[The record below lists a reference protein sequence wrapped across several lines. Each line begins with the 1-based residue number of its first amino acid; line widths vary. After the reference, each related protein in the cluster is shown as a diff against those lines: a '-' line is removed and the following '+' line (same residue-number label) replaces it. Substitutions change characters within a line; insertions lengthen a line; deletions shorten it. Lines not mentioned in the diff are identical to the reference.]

1 MITIQQTQDNF
12 IFKLSGFHQIWALK
26 SSITVPKKNVIRAYQ
41 DQQELHKFPGFRLG
55 THIPFLITAGTYFLR
70 GKQNF
75 WDVMVEKNA
84 VIVELQNHIFTKLY
98 IQVKNPQETLQL
110 LNSK

>member
-1 MITIQQTQDNF
+1 MVTIEQTKDNF

-26 SSITVPKKNVIRAYQ
+26 SSISVPKQDIIKAYQ
-41 DQQELHKFPGFRLG
+41 DRNELLKFPGLRLG
-55 THIPFLITAGTYFLR
+55 THIPFLITAGTYFIK
-70 GKQNF
+70 GKRNF

-84 VIVELQNHIFTKLY
+84 IIIELQNHIFTKLY
-98 IQVKNPQETLQL
+98 IQVKNPEETLQL

>member
-1 MITIQQTQDNF
+1 MVTIQQTEDNY

-26 SSITVPKKNVIRAYQ
+26 SSVTVPKNNIVRAYQ
-41 DQQELHKFPGFRLG
+41 DREELKKFPGFRLG
-55 THIPFLITAGTYFLR
+55 THIPFVITAGTYFLG
-70 GKQNF
+70 GKRNF

-84 VIVELQNHIFTKLY
+84 IIVELQNHIYHKLY
-98 IQVKNPQETLQL
+98 IQVKNQQEALQI